1 MPTKESLEF
10 FYPKIEKN
18 GIILFDD
25 YSQDGYEETREVVE
39 NFFVNK
45 NIIFLH
51 LMTGQA
57 MIIKK

>member
-1 MPTKESLEF
+1 MPTYESLDF

-25 YSQDGYEETREVVE
+25 YAQDGYEETREVVE
-39 NFFVNK
+39 NFFVDK
-45 NIIFLH
+45 NVIFLH